1 MKKMNMKNRTEKAF
15 KVVNALKD
23 NAQFLQEN
31 GNDIEFIAELET
43 SVQNQDELEKE
54 LVQLKETLNAKK
66 WVYKKQKELTLEL
79 VKNAKEVL
87 KKEVSKKQKH
97 EQKQQHEQP
106 VEPEVPEQPEQPEQP
121 EEKQEPEVKQETV
134 KTEVKPQK
142 KKLKQK
148 TEATEEK
155 QTPEIVEETEEPK

>member
-1 MKKMNMKNRTEKAF
+1 MKKMKMKNRTEKAF
-15 KVVNALKD
+15 KVINALKA
-23 NAQFLQEN
+23 NAEFLQEN
-31 GNDIEFIAELET
+31 GNDIEFITVLET
-43 SVQNQDELEKE
+43 SVQNLDELDKE

-66 WVYKKQKELTLEL
+66 CVYKKEKELTLEL

-97 EQKQQHEQP
+97 EQKQQS
-106 VEPEVPEQPEQPEQP
+106 VVPEVPEQP
-121 EEKQEPEVKQETV
+121 EEKQEPEAKQETV
-134 KTEVKPQK
+134 ETEVKPQK

-148 TEATEEK
+148 TETTEEK